1 LILQAA
7 HGHLTSV
14 MRLKIAPLAAAL
26 IAAASPIWAHAEAI
40 PRIAPVNGVQRLL
53 VDDKPFLI
61 LGGEL
66 GNSSS
71 SDLKDLSRH
80 WPVLK
85 AANLNTV
92 LAPVTWEQIEPIEG
106 RFDFT
111 VLDGMIQQ
119 ARAQEMRLVLLWFG
133 AWKNSM
139 STYVPVWV
147 KRDRERFPHA
157 RDTEGRA
164 VEILSASYPATRD
177 ADAKAFAAMMAHLK
191 AVDGEKRTVLMV
203 QVENEIGMLPVARD
217 RSTAAEADFRKPVP
231 AAALKALGAKK
242 TGTWEEVFG
251 ASPATDELWQAW
263 TFGLYVQAVTA
274 AGKAAYPLPMYV
286 NAALP
291 RPGAAPGGYPSA
303 GPVPHLIDLW
313 RAAAPSLD
321 MLSPDI
327 YYPDFVKWAPPY
339 DRPDQPLFL
348 PEADQAG
355 KTPGPANAFWA
366 IGEHDAIGFS
376 PFSIENLPPE
386 GVTSLGAAY
395 RLLDQLKPLITTH
408 DGGKTMRGFRAPVAY
423 DGTVDLTPRKV
434 AFGAWEVTATVV
446 DPWTPKDAQDYA
458 SHGGL
463 MIQTGP
469 DEFLV
474 AGRGVTLTFAT
485 EGAGVGLESVR
496 ELSFQDGQWVDGRW
510 LNGDQTHQ
518 GRHVRLPPSE
528 FGAQRVKLY
537 RYR

>member
-1 LILQAA
+1 MRHKI
-7 HGHLTSV
+7 TS
-14 MRLKIAPLAAAL
+14 LAAAL
-26 IAAASPIWAHAEAI
+26 ALAASPLLAWPLSARAEPI
-40 PRIAPVNGVQRLL
+40 PRIARVDGAHRLL

-71 SDLKDLSRH
+71 SDLSDLSRH

-92 LAPVTWEQIEPIEG
+92 LAPVAWEQVEPVEG

-119 ARAQEMRLVLLWFG
+119 ARDHDMRLVLLWFG

-139 STYVPVWV
+139 STYVPAWV
-147 KRDRERFPHA
+147 KRHGERFPLA
-157 RDTEGRA
+157 RDADGKA
-164 VEILSASYPATRD
+164 QEILSPSYPATRD
-177 ADAKAFAAMMAHLK
+177 ADARAFAAMMTHLK
-191 AVDGEKRTVLMV
+191 AVDGERRTVLMV

-217 RSTAAEADFRKPVP
+217 HTKAAEADFRRPVP
-231 AAALKALGAKK
+231 AAALKALGARK
-242 TGTWEEVFG
+242 TGSWEEVFG
-251 ASPATDELWQAW
+251 ASAATDELWQAW
-263 TFGLYVQAVTA
+263 TFGRYVEAVTA

-339 DRPDQPLFL
+339 DRPDQPLFI

-355 KTPGPANAFWA
+355 KTTAPANAFWA
-366 IGEHDAIGFS
+366 FGEHDAIGFS
-376 PFSIENLPPE
+376 PFSIENLPPD
-386 GVTSLGAAY
+386 GVASLGAAY
-395 RLLDQLKPLITTH
+395 RLLDQLRPLITTH

-423 DGTVDLTPRKV
+423 DGTLDLTPREV
-434 AFGAWEVTATVV
+434 AFGPWQVTVV
-446 DPWTPKDAQDYA
+446 DPWTPKDRQDYA

-469 DEFLV
+469 DEFIV
-474 AGRGVTLTFAT
+474 AGRGITLTFAT
-485 EGAGVGLESVR
+485 DGASVGLESVR
-496 ELSFQDGQWVDGRW
+496 ELRFENGRWIDGRW

>member
-1 LILQAA
+1 
-7 HGHLTSV
+7 
-14 MRLKIAPLAAAL
+14 MRLKIARLAAAL
-26 IAAASPIWAHAEAI
+26 AIAVSPVCVRAEAI

-80 WPVLK
+80 WPVMK

-92 LAPVTWEQIEPIEG
+92 LAPVSWEQVEPVEG

-119 ARAQEMRLVLLWFG
+119 ARAQDMRLVLLWFG

-139 STYVPVWV
+139 STYVPAWV
-147 KRDRERFPHA
+147 KRDRDRFPHA
-157 RDTEGRA
+157 QTADGRA

-177 ADAKAFAAMMAHLK
+177 ADARAFAAMMAHLK
-191 AVDGEKRTVLMV
+191 AVDGDKRTVLMI
-203 QVENEIGMLPVARD
+203 QVENEIGMLAEARD
-217 RSTAAEADFRKPVP
+217 HTKAAQEDFRKPVP
-231 AAALKALGAKK
+231 ATALKALSAQIKGRK

-251 ASPATDELWQAW
+251 ASLATDELWQAW
-263 TFGLYVQAVTA
+263 TFGRYVEAVTA
-274 AGKAAYPLPMYV
+274 AGKKAYPLPMYV

-303 GPVPHLIDLW
+303 GPLPHLIDLW

-327 YYPDFVKWAPPY
+327 YYPDFMKWVPPY
-339 DRPDQPLFL
+339 DRADQPLFI

-355 KTPGPANAFWA
+355 KTPAPGNAFWA
-366 IGEHDAIGFS
+366 FGEHDAIGFS
-376 PFSIENLPPE
+376 PFSIEDLPPS
-386 GVTSLGAAY
+386 GVKTLGAAY
-395 RLLDQLKPLITTH
+395 RLLDRLSPLITTH
-408 DGGKTMRGFRAPVAY
+408 DGGKTKRGFRAPVAY
-423 DGTVDLTPRKV
+423 DGTIDLTPRKTS
-434 AFGAWEVTATVV
+434 FGPWEVTATVV
-446 DPWTPKDAQDYA
+446 DPWTPKDSQDYA

-474 AGRGVTLTFAT
+474 AGRGVTFTFAT
-485 EGAGVGLESVR
+485 KGASVGLESVR
-496 ELSFQDGQWVDGRW
+496 ELTFQDGKWVDGRW

-518 GRHVRLPPSE
+518 GRHVRLPPSD
-528 FGAQRVKLY
+528 FGVQRVKLY

>member
-1 LILQAA
+1 MRHQIARLAA
-7 HGHLTSV
+7 ALALTA
-14 MRLKIAPLAAAL
+14 APLAA
-26 IAAASPIWAHAEAI
+26 SPLVARAEAI
-40 PRIAPVNGVQRLL
+40 PRIARVDGVHRLL

-80 WPVLK
+80 WPVIK

-92 LAPVTWEQIEPIEG
+92 LAPVTWEQIEPVEG

-119 ARAQEMRLVLLWFG
+119 ARAQDMRLVLLWFG

-139 STYVPVWV
+139 STYAPAWV
-147 KRDRERFPHA
+147 KRDPARFPYA
-157 RDTEGRA
+157 RTAEGKA
-164 VEILSASYPATRD
+164 VEILSPSYPATRD
-177 ADAKAFAAMMAHLK
+177 ADAKAFAALMAHLK
-191 AVDGEKRTVLMV
+191 AVDGGTRTVLMI

-217 RSTAAEADFRKPVP
+217 HAKAADEDFRKPVP
-231 AAALKALGAKK
+231 PAALKALGAKR

-251 ASPATDELWQAW
+251 PSPATDELWQAW
-263 TFGLYVQAVTA
+263 TFGRYVEAVTA
-274 AGKAAYPLPMYV
+274 AGKKAYPLPMYV

-303 GPVPHLIDLW
+303 GPLPHLIDLW

-327 YYPDFVKWAPPY
+327 YFKDFVKWPPFY
-339 DRPDQPLFL
+339 DRADQPLFI
-348 PEADQAG
+348 PEADDAG
-355 KTPGPANAFWA
+355 KTPAPGNAFWA
-366 IGEHDAIGFS
+366 FGEHDAIGFS

-386 GVTSLGAAY
+386 GVRTLGAAY

-423 DGTVDLTPRKV
+423 DGTVDLTPRK
-434 AFGAWEVTATVV
+434 ASFGPWDFTVTVV
-446 DPWTPKDAQDYA
+446 DPWTPKEAQDYA

-463 MIQTGP
+463 VIQTGP
-469 DEFLV
+469 DEFIV
-474 AGRGVTLTFAT
+474 AGRGITLTFAT
-485 EGAGVGLESVR
+485 EGASVGLESVR
-496 ELSFQDGQWVDGRW
+496 ELRFEDGKWTDGRW

-518 GRHVRLPPSE
+518 GRHVRLPPTE
-528 FGAQRVKLY
+528 FGVQRVKLY